1 MTSKNIEELLRNIM
15 TSENIIIDNK
25 DIKNIIKDDLRK
37 SINNLQKLIF
47 LNRKNIENGKTIL
60 KFFLF
65 ALLVFLLYCGHE
77 VINNRN
83 PIPFMSKEAP
93 PETKE

>member
-1 MTSKNIEELLRNIM
+1 MSDKVVQVQVPVGDGGGGGGGWGL
-15 TSENIIIDNK
+15 
-25 DIKNIIKDDLRK
+25 
-37 SINNLQKLIF
+37 
-47 LNRKNIENGKTIL
+47 GKTIL

-83 PIPFMSKEAP
+83 PIPFMSKEVP
-93 PETKE
+93 ETETKE